1 MNLRRTIASVFV
13 AVALLGAGF
22 VPAASA
28 DAPALP
34 AKSSASAPKSSKT
47 KVTSKPSTVTNK
59 TKFTVKG
66 KVSPARKGA
75 VVELQRLNGKK
86 KWVKVASTRTSSS
99 GAYKLSAKISRTSS
113 SATLRVATKKTAKYA
128 SSATGR
134 FRVEIL
140 TKKAAKAVAVAK
152 KQVGKRYRYGATGPS
167 AFDCSGLTSYA
178 YKSAGVKLSHSAR
191 TQSRNGKKVA
201 KKDLQAGDLVFFYA
215 PISHVGIYIGNG
227 KIVHAGSSRTGVE
240 IAKLSWMPYSGAR
253 RVG

>member
-34 AKSSASAPKSSKT
+34 AKSSTTAPKSSKT

-86 KWVKVASTRTSSS
+86 KWVKVASTKTSSS

-113 SATLRVATKKTAKYA
+113 SATLGANTALKMISRY
-128 SSATGR
+128 SSG
-134 FRVEIL
+134 IDP
-140 TKKAAKAVAVAK
+140 
-152 KQVGKRYRYGATGPS
+152 QIS
-167 AFDCSGLTSYA
+167 I
-178 YKSAGVKLSHSAR
+178 AR
-191 TQSRNGKKVA
+191 C
-201 KKDLQAGDLVFFYA
+201 
-215 PISHVGIYIGNG
+215 
-227 KIVHAGSSRTGVE
+227 IVRSSRPPKYPCTAPASTPSTTPMAVS
-240 IAKLSWMPYSGAR
+240 ASANRTLTRNP
-253 RVG
+253 